1 MAVEFSDGWGLYSLN
16 GIRVPQWL
24 IETPAEKIDPELAL
38 EENNA
43 DVQREIIRK
52 IGYDRMLQACNATT
66 EETWDCPKTGL
77 HYETKRMKFSN
88 IDRRYLCYRH
98 ASVPEI
104 FYAKCMPP
112 EAKTIIQMR
121 SFQTGVFGFDPREAR
136 EGLRNNTLTDKEL
149 LAMLPE
155 VVQ

>member
-1 MAVEFSDGWGLYSLN
+1 
-16 GIRVPQWL
+16 
-24 IETPAEKIDPELAL
+24 
-38 EENNA
+38 
-43 DVQREIIRK
+43 
-52 IGYDRMLQACNATT
+52 MLQACNAVT

-77 HYETKRMKFSN
+77 HYETKRMKFGN

-136 EGLRNNTLTDKEL
+136 EGLRKNTLTDKDL

-155 VVQ
+155 TVQ